1 MDEARFTLRIHPI
14 IMNKMKHIA
23 RSNGRSVNKEI
34 EQILKWVVDD
44 YERKYGRVVLSDEE
58 METKSNKKIE
68 PVAEQPMDMLF
79 KLEKQFFKIV
89 YVLSDKGSDIVGE
102 TIVCIL
108 FLAALYYV
116 IKFLFNHMSSSDDD
130 DGPGGFTGNPFV

>member
-58 METKSNKKIE
+58 METKSSKKIE
-68 PVAEQPMDMLF
+68 PIAEQPMDMLF
-79 KLEKQFFKIV
+79 KLEK
-89 YVLSDKGSDIVGE
+89 
-102 TIVCIL
+102 
-108 FLAALYYV
+108 
-116 IKFLFNHMSSSDDD
+116 
-130 DGPGGFTGNPFV
+130 

>member
-68 PVAEQPMDMLF
+68 PVAEQPMDML
-79 KLEKQFFKIV
+79 
-89 YVLSDKGSDIVGE
+89 LSLKSS
-102 TIVCIL
+102 
-108 FLAALYYV
+108 FL
-116 IKFLFNHMSSSDDD
+116 K
-130 DGPGGFTGNPFV
+130 